1 MAIGSLS
8 VTAAT
13 ATKTSLKNGEFP
25 LPQTLS
31 RLFHPAFFVKC
42 WHFFWSWILKEC
54 IKVEEKKKEVLS
66 CVPVLDK
73 REIRHFHVLAVK
85 RRVRN
90 VQKSVMQSCCFNKRN
105 LLLFWRSRCPHR
117 LRCLSSLILTRAH
130 RTLQNLL
137 SLALISSIWTS
148 HSQVTHID
156 TNPRPGLASILR
168 MLTATAPGHPFGPY

>member
-1 MAIGSLS
+1 M
-8 VTAAT
+8 
-13 ATKTSLKNGEFP
+13 
-25 LPQTLS
+25 
-31 RLFHPAFFVKC
+31 
-42 WHFFWSWILKEC
+42 
-54 IKVEEKKKEVLS
+54 S
-66 CVPVLDK
+66 CVSVFDK
-73 REIRHFHVLAVK
+73 REIRHFHVLVVK

-105 LLLFWRSRCPHR
+105 LLLFWRSLCPHR
-117 LRCLSSLILTRAH
+117 LRCLSLLILTRAH

-168 MLTATAPGHPFGPY
+168 MHTATAPRQCRLALISAHQHSIGARLHYDQGHVQMSIHLFK